1 MVSIIIS
8 ACLLADPK
16 VCRDYRV
23 PLNESYDPARC
34 YLYAQ
39 PHFAKWAAEHPAWDI
54 KKWKCVDNDVK
65 DL

>member
-16 VCRDYRV
+16 VCKDYRV
-23 PLNESYDPARC
+23 PLTENYDAARC

-54 KKWKCVDNDVK
+54 KKWKCVDGDK
-65 DL
+65 QDL

>member
-16 VCRDYRV
+16 VCRDYKI
-23 PLNESYDPARC
+23 PLSENYDAARC

-39 PHFAKWAAEHPAWDI
+39 PHFARWAQEHPAWEI
-54 KKWKCVDNDVK
+54 KKWKCTDNDK
-65 DL
+65 QNL

>member
-8 ACLLADPK
+8 ACLLANPK

-23 PLNESYDPARC
+23 PLNEGYDPAQC
-34 YLYAQ
+34 YLNAQ